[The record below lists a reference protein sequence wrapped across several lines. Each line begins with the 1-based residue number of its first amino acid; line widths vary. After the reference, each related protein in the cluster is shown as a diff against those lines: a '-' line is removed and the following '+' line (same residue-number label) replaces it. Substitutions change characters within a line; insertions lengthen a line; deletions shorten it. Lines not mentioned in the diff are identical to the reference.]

1 MSLKKKVFVIS
12 NDWHFLDEP
21 NCTTPT
27 TLGGHRAISLL
38 YPYQPDSVDCLSDDG
53 GSQCIPAC
61 RVECGRYVPTG
72 VLSQGETAATSS
84 SISYY
89 NDFAQ
94 SQAELNSLTGYEDGV
109 TYNAIVSTSAV
120 EARNNALVSA
130 PVYNFNGELVANGSA
145 DLWDGSLSARINY
158 DQTGTEL
165 GGHHVWTGSTSSGEA
180 WAGFELGAGDN
191 AASGGSGRDSN
202 GKWIALKNTFSSTG
216 SNSIYALSSVIT
228 VPGSEPEPDPVPPTT
243 VPEPASVVAWS
254 LLGVIGCIGT
264 WWNRRRKVA

>member
-1 MSLKKKVFVIS
+1 MNQTVRRQLPSEDTVRSLYCILTSLILLIVFQTTAVAS
-12 NDWHFLDEP
+12 VFLPVGLNAGD
-21 NCTTPT
+21 T
-27 TLGGHRAISLL
+27 
-38 YPYQPDSVDCLSDDG
+38 YQLVF
-53 GSQCIPAC
+53 
-61 RVECGRYVPTG
+61 
-72 VLSQGETAATSS
+72 LSQGETAATSS